1 MRGEVNLKMFQNA
14 DLTDKANL
22 CESEIMQKE
31 VGVRQRGNRGGS
43 DCVSCL
49 REGSVRPE

>member
-1 MRGEVNLKMFQNA
+1 M
-14 DLTDKANL
+14 

-49 REGSVRPE
+49 RERFARAEQGRRRLQELGTVRVRVKR